1 MKKSFL
7 TYFWNKLL
15 NYWRIKVGP
24 IIYLTVGISG
34 SGKSKF
40 ADFFLKG
47 VQATEINLDNIRK
60 ELGNVSD
67 QSQNDKVFK
76 IADNRMIAE
85 LAGGFN
91 VFLSN
96 TNLRIGSIKELTR
109 RFPHNDIVVFVME
122 DAFDKQ
128 LCADRVA
135 DDIENGLDR
144 SNVPA
149 EVIDSQFERFTNM
162 VKELKAYHNPQ
173 VTVRYVSRDFKIK

>member
-1 MKKSFL
+1 M
-7 TYFWNKLL
+7 
-15 NYWRIKVGP
+15 GP
-24 IIYLTVGISG
+24 IIYMTVGISG

-40 ADFFLKG
+40 ADYFLKG

-60 ELGNVSD
+60 ELGDISD

-76 IADNRMIAE
+76 MADNRMIAE
-85 LAGGFN
+85 LAGGFS

-96 TNLRIGSIKELTR
+96 TNLHLRSIKDLAR

-135 DDIENGLDR
+135 DDIANGVNR
-144 SNVPA
+144 SNVSS
-149 EVIDSQFERFTNM
+149 EVIDRQFEKFTNLM
-162 VKELKAYHNPQ
+162 KELETYHNPN
-173 VTVRYVSRDFKIK
+173 VTVRFVSTDFKIK

>member
-1 MKKSFL
+1 M
-7 TYFWNKLL
+7 
-15 NYWRIKVGP
+15 GP

-76 IADNRMIAE
+76 IADNRMVAE

>member
-1 MKKSFL
+1 M
-7 TYFWNKLL
+7 
-15 NYWRIKVGP
+15 GP

-40 ADFFLKG
+40 ANYFLKG

-60 ELGNVSD
+60 ELGDVSD

-76 IADNRMIAE
+76 MADNRMIAE

-96 TNLRIGSIKELTR
+96 TNLRLGSIKDLVR

-135 DDIENGLDR
+135 DDIENGVDR

-149 EVIDSQFERFTNM
+149 EVIDSQFEKFTNLM
-162 VKELKAYHNPQ
+162 KELETYHNSK
-173 VTVRYVSRDFKIK
+173 VTLRFVSTDFKIK

>member
-1 MKKSFL
+1 M
-7 TYFWNKLL
+7 YFWNKLL

>member
-1 MKKSFL
+1 MKP
-7 TYFWNKLL
+7 
-15 NYWRIKVGP
+15 V
-24 IIYLTVGISG
+24 IYLTVGISG

-40 ADFFLKG
+40 ADYFLKG

-60 ELGNVSD
+60 ELGSVSD
-67 QSQNDKVFK
+67 QSQNEKVFK
-76 IADNRMIAE
+76 MADNRMIAE
-85 LAGGFN
+85 LAGGFS

-96 TNLRIGSIKELTR
+96 TNLRLGSIKDLAR

-135 DDIENGLDR
+135 DDIENGVDR

-149 EVIDSQFERFTNM
+149 EVIDNQFERFKNM
-162 VKELKAYHNPQ
+162 VKELKSYHNPQ
-173 VTVRYVSRDFKIK
+173 VTVHYVSRDFKIK

>member
-1 MKKSFL
+1 M
-7 TYFWNKLL
+7 
-15 NYWRIKVGP
+15 GP

-76 IADNRMIAE
+76 IADNRMVAE

-96 TNLRIGSIKELTR
+96 TNLHIDSIKELTR
-109 RFPHNDIVVFVME
+109 RFPHNDIVAFVME

-173 VTVRYVSRDFKIK
+173 VTVRYVSRNFKIK

>member
-1 MKKSFL
+1 M
-7 TYFWNKLL
+7 
-15 NYWRIKVGP
+15 GP
-24 IIYLTVGISG
+24 IIYMTVGISG

-60 ELGNVSD
+60 ELGDVSD

-76 IADNRMIAE
+76 MADNRMIAE

-96 TNLRIGSIKELTR
+96 TNLRLGSIKDLVR

-135 DDIENGLDR
+135 DDIENGVNR
-144 SNVPA
+144 SNVPS
-149 EVIDSQFERFTNM
+149 EVIDSQFEKFTHLM
-162 VKELKAYHNPQ
+162 KELETYHNPN
-173 VTVRYVSRDFKIK
+173 VTVRFVSTDFKIK